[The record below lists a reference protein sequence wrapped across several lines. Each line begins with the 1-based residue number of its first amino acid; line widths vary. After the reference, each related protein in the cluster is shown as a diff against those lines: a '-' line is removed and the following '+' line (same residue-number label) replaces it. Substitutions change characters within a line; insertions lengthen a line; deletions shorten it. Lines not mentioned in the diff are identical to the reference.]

1 MKKDKLRR
9 EKVAKLLQSVRLQK
23 GLSVKDVA
31 DRMGC
36 STSTVER
43 IEKGLFSP
51 SSDVLYVFCDALDIS
66 IKINNEDV

>member
-9 EKVAKLLQSVRLQK
+9 EKVANLLQSVRLQK

-43 IEKGLFSP
+43 IEKGVFSP
-51 SSDVLYVFCDALDIS
+51 SSDVLYVFCDALGIS